1 MRQQS
6 GQLHQLWAAGQMMQL
21 KWCRTVIGGQ
31 TCAGDFIAYT
41 DWGSFCRILRS
52 NFGPSA
58 GTWRWN
64 LVCSRSPFQDI
75 PYGMCDSKEEA
86 VSLVKRMFVEL
97 RDTNRLEFQ
106 RPYTWNDR
114 KSWYK

>member
-1 MRQQS
+1 
-6 GQLHQLWAAGQMMQL
+6 MQL

-64 LVCSRSPFQDI
+64 LVCSQSPFQDI
-75 PYGMCDSKEEA
+75 PYGACDTKEET
-86 VSLVKRMFVEL
+86 VSLVKRMFEEL

-106 RPYTWNDR
+106 RPYMWNDR
-114 KSWYK
+114 KIWYQ